1 MVFQYFNVADQ
12 LVLPLLC
19 LLPLQLQLLQLLQ
32 LAGQFLPLSQRLRN
46 QTVGT
51 VGTAA
56 VFQILQ
62 SLSQCIGGTGFITG
76 GNKGIEPSPKRLVL
90 GNGKV
95 CQLQETC
102 PNEYRLF
109 YTQKHLSAV
118 ISGQFR
124 NLQTG
129 GSFICAED
137 AENAAAFAGSFDGDV
152 FSVPAQLDAAG
163 HRTAGP
169 GSVAL
174 LVRKGSLGG
183 VNTGL
188 DAVEHRHKESAPGAL
203 APLVGGFDD
212 VQTRLQCQC
221 FMLQLAKGGGHG
233 IDLHGSVTS

>member
-1 MVFQYFNVADQ
+1 MCFVQCLMDAVFRRQLTAEQLLLLHLFTALLQMGGGLCGFLGLCLSGTVFQCLPVVFQYFNVADQ

-32 LAGQFLPLSQRLRN
+32 LAGQFLPLGQRLRN

-76 GNKGIEPSPKRLVL
+76 GDKGIESPPESLVL

-118 ISGQFR
+118 ISG
-124 NLQTG
+124 
-129 GSFICAED
+129 
-137 AENAAAFAGSFDGDV
+137 
-152 FSVPAQLDAAG
+152 
-163 HRTAGP
+163 
-169 GSVAL
+169 
-174 LVRKGSLGG
+174 
-183 VNTGL
+183 
-188 DAVEHRHKESAPGAL
+188 
-203 APLVGGFDD
+203 
-212 VQTRLQCQC
+212 
-221 FMLQLAKGGGHG
+221 
-233 IDLHGSVTS
+233 